1 MTKVIDPDLLKT
13 LIAVADGG
21 TFGRAADRV
30 RRSQS
35 AISMQMS
42 RLEALV
48 GVSLFERQGRGVRLT
63 SRGELLVVYARRII
77 RLQDEAW
84 LSIAD
89 PEIAGS
95 IRLGTPEDY
104 ADWLLPPVLGR
115 FASNHPRVEVEIRC
129 EPSQDLC
136 DLIAAGELDLAL
148 ITRAPDRPRGDLV
161 RHEPLVWAA
170 SPNYVRRCGDPVPIA
185 HFQPGCPTRCHVVE
199 ALANAG
205 IHHRTAYSS
214 PSLAGLLAV
223 LRAGLAMTALAR
235 CSVPRDLRILSPHE
249 GLPELPP
256 VELAL
261 LRAGA
266 EQRTP
271 VGDALAEEI
280 LVQLQAGGR
289 MPEFLLPPERLPADA
304 AVA

>member
-30 RRSQS
+30 HRSQS

-48 GVSLFERQGRGVRLT
+48 GVPLFERQGRGLRLT

-77 RLQDEAW
+77 RLQNEAW

-95 IRLGTPEDY
+95 IRFGTPEDY

-115 FASNHPRVEVEIRC
+115 FASSHPLVEVEIRC
-129 EPSQDLC
+129 DPSQDLC
-136 DLIAAGELDLAL
+136 DLAAAGELDLAL
-148 ITRAPDRPRGDLV
+148 ITRAPTRPRGDLV

-170 SPNYVRRCGDPVPIA
+170 SPHYASRSGEPVPVA
-185 HFQPGCPTRCHVVE
+185 LFQPGCPTRCHVVE
-199 ALANAG
+199 ALAAAG
-205 IHHRTAYSS
+205 IRHRVAYSS

-223 LRAGLAMTALAR
+223 VRAGLAVTALAR
-235 CSVPRDLRILSPHE
+235 CSVPRDLRILSPRE
-249 GLPELPP
+249 GLPDLQP

-261 LRAGA
+261 LRPRA
-266 EQRTP
+266 EQRTRASE
-271 VGDALAEEI
+271 ALADEI
-280 LVQLQAGGR
+280 LVQFQAGDR
-289 MPEFLLPPERLPADA
+289 IPEFLLSPKRQSADA
-304 AVA
+304 RIA